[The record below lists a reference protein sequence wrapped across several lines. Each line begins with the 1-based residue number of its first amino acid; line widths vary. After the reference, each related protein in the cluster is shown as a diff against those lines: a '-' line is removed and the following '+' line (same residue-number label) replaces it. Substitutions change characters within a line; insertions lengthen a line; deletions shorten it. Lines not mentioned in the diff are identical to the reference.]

1 MLFINN
7 SRGNAVFLYFCLP
20 QATFMRL
27 FFILPRV
34 PYPTEKGDK
43 LRAFHQIKQLSK
55 HHEII
60 LCALNDGDL
69 HENAIPV
76 LKKYVKAIHVIPI
89 SKISIAF
96 NLLKTLFSGKP
107 LQVGYFY
114 NKSSAAKI
122 QSLINEYK
130 PDHLFCQL
138 IRVAEYVKGIPIPKT
153 LDYQDVFSKGIERR
167 LATAPFYLKPFLK
180 IEYNRLLRYEHDA
193 FDAFDNKIIIS
204 APDRDLIPHP
214 GRGEIVVVANGV
226 DTGFFSPIDKVK
238 DYDLVFTGN
247 MGYPPNIKSAEF
259 LVNEILP
266 EVFTHKPDLTLLIAG
281 ASPHL
286 RVMALKSSQVTV
298 SGWVPDMR
306 DCYARARI
314 FIAPMQIGTGLQ
326 NKLLEAMAMKIPCIT
341 SPLAFKALNARD
353 GEDILVAQS
362 PKEYAAHILMLLDN
376 PAKAAAIAQNGYDFV
391 HRNFNW
397 ETETEKINRLMVGKK

>member
-1 MLFINN
+1 
-7 SRGNAVFLYFCLP
+7 
-20 QATFMRL
+20 MRL

-69 HENAIPV
+69 HEDAIQV
-76 LKKYVKAIHVIPI
+76 LKKFVKAIHIIPI
-89 SKISIAF
+89 SKVSIAL
-96 NLLKTLFSGKP
+96 NLVKTLFSGKP

-114 NKSSAAKI
+114 NTSSAAKI
-122 QSLINEYK
+122 HKLIEEYK

-138 IRVAEYVKGIPIPKT
+138 IRVAEYVKGVPIPKT

-167 LATAPFYLKPFLK
+167 FATAPFYLKPFLK
-180 IEYNRLLRYEHDA
+180 IEYDRLLRYEHDA
-193 FDAFDNKIIIS
+193 FDAFDHAIIIS
-204 APDRDLIPHP
+204 VPDRDLIPHP
-214 GRGEIVVVANGV
+214 ERDKIVVVANGV
-226 DTGFFSPIDKVK
+226 DTEFFRPMDTEKT
-238 DYDLVFTGN
+238 YDLVFTGN

-266 EVFTHKPDLTLLIAG
+266 EVLRHKPGLRLLIAG
-281 ASPHL
+281 ANPHL
-286 RVMALKSSQVTV
+286 RVMVLKSAQVDV

-306 DCYARARI
+306 DCYAGARV

-341 SPLAFKALNARD
+341 SPLAFNALNATE
-353 GEDILVAQS
+353 GKDILVAQT

-376 PAKAAAIAQNGYDFV
+376 PAKAAEIAQSGYDFV

-397 ETETEKINRLMVGKK
+397 ETETEKINRLITG